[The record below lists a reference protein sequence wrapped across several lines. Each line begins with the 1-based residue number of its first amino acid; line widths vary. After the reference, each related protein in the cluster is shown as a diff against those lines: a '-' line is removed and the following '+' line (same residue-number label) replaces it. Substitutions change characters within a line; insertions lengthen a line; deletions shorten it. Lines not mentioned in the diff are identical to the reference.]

1 MDQFYRPSPANS
13 FFYSNPNKP
22 IPYNNSLNNN
32 TLNNNNTLL
41 GQNSHAFLKT
51 AFNPLPTM
59 PVQGYDPKD
68 MFNNHN
74 FTNRN
79 DLLHNNLNSILL
91 NEEIREYSVMID
103 SKDRNYQVYSDPF
116 CYEVK
121 FGPLPK
127 SRERING
134 KIVTYEDPAPVIND
148 NFINVR
154 YIRLETAILPL
165 YTKTRF
171 INEMHDDE
179 PVQTWKVDT
188 TRPLTDLMYVVLSIG
203 DYNDNN
209 YRSTNDV
216 LSDSF
221 AVIYYDGKISNTHYK
236 GITFN
241 GIKIFQ
247 QDQLA
252 KIDKLKINFMDP
264 YGHLLACS
272 HLDKN
277 IKSNC
282 VCTCDDP
289 DGDNETKCFIHNLCH
304 PLNPIF
310 QHHLQ
315 FKIGVVEPR
324 LNKLTFN

>member
-1 MDQFYRPSPANS
+1 MDQFYRPSPANT
-13 FFYSNPNKP
+13 FFHSNPDKP
-22 IPYNNSLNNN
+22 LPYNNTLNNN
-32 TLNNNNTLL
+32 TLNNVHH
-41 GQNSHAFLKT
+41 GQNSQAFFKT
-51 AFNPLPTM
+51 AFNPLPT
-59 PVQGYDPKD
+59 VLTQGYDPKD

-74 FTNRN
+74 FVNKN
-79 DLLHNNLNSILL
+79 DILHNNLNSILL

-103 SKDRNYQVYSDPF
+103 SKDRNYQVYPDPF

-134 KIVTYEDPAPVIND
+134 KIVTYEDPAPIIND

-154 YIRLETAILPL
+154 YIKLETAILPL
-165 YTKTRF
+165 YNKTR
-171 INEMHDDE
+171 IVNEICDNE
-179 PVQTWKVDT
+179 PKQIYKVDI
-188 TRPLTDLMYVVLSIG
+188 TRSLPDLMYIVLSIG

-216 LSDSF
+216 LADSF

-236 GITFN
+236 GITST

-247 QDQLA
+247 QDQLG

-264 YGHLLACS
+264 YGRLLVCR
-272 HLDKN
+272 HMDKN

-282 VCTCDDP
+282 ICICDNP
-289 DGDNETKCFIHNLCH
+289 DGDDETNCFIHNLCH

-315 FKIGVVEPR
+315 FKIGVSEPR

>member
-1 MDQFYRPSPANS
+1 MDQFYKPAPSNS
-13 FFYSNPNKP
+13 YFYSNPNKP
-22 IPYNNSLNNN
+22 VPSNSNSQPGLNSQ
-32 TLNNNNTLL
+32 
-41 GQNSHAFLKT
+41 GFFET

-59 PVQGYDPKD
+59 PVQGYDPKSIFD
-68 MFNNHN
+68 NHN
-74 FTNRN
+74 FVNRN
-79 DLLHNNLNSILL
+79 NLLHNNLKNILL

-103 SKDRNYQVYSDPF
+103 SKDRNYQAYPDPF
-116 CYEVK
+116 SYEVR

-134 KIVTYEDPAPVIND
+134 RIVTYEDPAPVIND

-154 YIRLETAILPL
+154 YIKLDTAILPL
-165 YTKTRF
+165 YTRTRVV
-171 INEMHDDE
+171 NQLRNDE
-179 PVQTWKVDT
+179 PVKLWKVDT
-188 TRPLTDLMYVVLSIG
+188 TRSLPDLMYIVLSIG
-203 DYNDNN
+203 DYSDNN

-216 LSDSF
+216 LADSF
-221 AVIYYDGKISNTHYK
+221 AVIYYDGKVSNTHYK
-236 GITFN
+236 GETSN

-264 YGHLLACS
+264 YGCLLGCRHLNR
-272 HLDKN
+272 D
-277 IKSNC
+277 IRSNC
-282 VCTCDDP
+282 VCSCDDP
-289 DGDNETKCFIHNLCH
+289 DGDDETECYLHNLCH

-324 LNKLTFN
+324 LNKLTFH